1 MLNGTLCPNKILA
14 GSNVRGGGGGGIYNL
29 LTGNKGFMKTTC
41 TQYTLF
47 IFLPL
52 KSIYGNLLEMW

>member
-1 MLNGTLCPNKILA
+1 MVPQTI
-14 GSNVRGGGGGGIYNL
+14 SIYDWKAIYPTQTCNL

-52 KSIYGNLLEMW
+52 KS